1 MQCPDVHANSVLTF
15 RFSALYSSSKF
26 YLTARMDTL
35 LTNTKYCRFRFNF
48 YQSCYLASA
57 VLTCSYRYGHFTL

>member
-1 MQCPDVHANSVLTF
+1 MQCPDVHANSILTF
-15 RFSALYSSSKF
+15 RFSALLYSSKF

-48 YQSCYLASA
+48 LSVMLSGLRCTDL
-57 VLTCSYRYGHFTL
+57 